1 LLCQQKQER
10 LSKKRQCIAEAELS
24 NLAWARM
31 SSGADLSFHW
41 FDHDEIW
48 ANNLWEFDDI
58 REQERIQK
66 EHLDRF
72 AALLGDAEVAVE
84 AAAVP
89 DDVWEQLRLDAVGPE
104 RWKKAVGS
112 MCVQSAYNDSRTQG
126 GAIVVKKD
134 KNPAQTELDARHF
147 RQWWPL
153 STASKIKGCSLFD
166 VGQAERCHRQMAQ
179 GNPASEILQ
188 KVLRCFKI
196 NRPSGMALALV
207 DSGSTCFLTPLDEH
221 IIGPLCLYN
230 PYYWYRE
237 FHCEALLADGIGS
250 RHLKGA
256 VSRHGLSSNL

>member
-1 LLCQQKQER
+1 
-10 LSKKRQCIAEAELS
+10 
-24 NLAWARM
+24 M
-31 SSGADLSFHW
+31 SSGADLGFHW

-72 AALLGDAEVAVE
+72 AALLGDAEVAAE

-134 KNPAQTELDARHF
+134 RNP
-147 RQWWPL
+147 
-153 STASKIKGCSLFD
+153 
-166 VGQAERCHRQMAQ
+166 
-179 GNPASEILQ
+179 IL
-188 KVLRCFKI
+188 RRRSWMRGIF
-196 NRPSGMALALV
+196 
-207 DSGSTCFLTPLDEH
+207 DSGGRCRRRARSKGVACLTLGKPRDVIDRWH
-221 IIGPLCLYN
+221 KVIQQVKYF
-230 PYYWYRE
+230 RK
-237 FHCEALLADGIGS
+237 S
-250 RHLKGA
+250 
-256 VSRHGLSSNL
+256 